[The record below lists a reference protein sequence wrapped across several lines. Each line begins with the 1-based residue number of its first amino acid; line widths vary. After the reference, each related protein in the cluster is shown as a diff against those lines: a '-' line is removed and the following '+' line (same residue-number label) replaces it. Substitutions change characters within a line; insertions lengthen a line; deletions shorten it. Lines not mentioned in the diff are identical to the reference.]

1 MLSSS
6 KPFRIAMRTRC
17 FDLNAEI
24 LLHLKTH
31 FRFDHS
37 PHYPICSSSALI
49 TELVQ
54 NMGEQSMTMQNT
66 PLLMSRILG
75 RGALLDPE
83 VEVVTQQIN
92 GTHRQTLGKT
102 WARANQVANALRD
115 HGIKVGDRVGSFMW
129 NNYYH
134 LELYQGVPS
143 MGSVLHTLNIRLSPA
158 DLEYIINHAGD
169 KVIFADEDLL
179 PLLEPLWG
187 KIPCVELLVIC
198 RHGENGESS
207 FENQIDYDDFIKGQS
222 ESYDWPDIDETS
234 PMGLCY
240 TSGTTGKPKG
250 VMYTNRSTYL
260 HTLVESLPDALGLSS
275 LDSLLGIVP
284 MFHAMGWGLPY
295 AASMLG
301 CKQVMPHR
309 FMVPEI
315 FLNLMQDEE
324 VTISAG
330 VPTIWQGV
338 RAELEANEGKYNL
351 SKLGR
356 LTCGGSAPPVEMM
369 RWYWESYKVE
379 MIQGWGM
386 TETNPLGT
394 VSRKVA
400 KRSHLGTTE
409 DEQFENIAKAGL
421 AMPSLDIE
429 IFDEEWNALPHDG
442 EAVGE
447 LCIKGPWI
455 ASEYY
460 NDPQPD
466 KFHDGW
472 LVTGDVAKIDSQQ
485 YVMIADRSKDLIK
498 SGGEWISSVDLEN
511 HIVAM
516 PGVAQAAVVARPH
529 PKWDER
535 PVALV
540 IMSDGVELNPDA
552 VIEHCSS
559 IFAKWQLPDE
569 IIETKNIPLT
579 STGKIDKKAIRAKMD
594 EDGYQLPD
602 LR

>member
-1 MLSSS
+1 
-6 KPFRIAMRTRC
+6 
-17 FDLNAEI
+17 
-24 LLHLKTH
+24 
-31 FRFDHS
+31 
-37 PHYPICSSSALI
+37 
-49 TELVQ
+49 
-54 NMGEQSMTMQNT
+54 MTMQNT

-75 RGALLDPE
+75 RGAILDPE
-83 VEVVTQQIN
+83 VEIVTQQAD
-92 GTHRQTLGKT
+92 GTHRQTIKQT
-102 WARANQVANALRD
+102 WDHANQVAHALKKQ
-115 HGIKVGDRVGSFMW
+115 GIEVGDRVASFMW
-129 NNYYH
+129 SNYRH

-143 MGSVLHTLNIRLSPA
+143 MGAVLHTLNIRLAPT
-158 DLEYIINHAGD
+158 DLEYIINHASD
-169 KVIFADEDLL
+169 RVIFADEDLL
-179 PLLEPLWG
+179 PLLEPLWA

-198 RHGENGESS
+198 RHGEGGESS
-207 FENQIDYDDFIKGQS
+207 FENQIDYEDFIADQPS
-222 ESYDWPDIDETS
+222 EFDWPEINETS

-260 HTLVESLPDALGLSS
+260 HTLTESLTDSIGLSS

-284 MFHAMGWGLPY
+284 MFHAMGWGLPF

-309 FMVPEI
+309 FMLPDV
-315 FLNLMQDEE
+315 FLKLMVEEE

-338 RAELEANEGKYNL
+338 RAALEAEPEKYDL
-351 SKLGR
+351 SKMDR
-356 LTCGGSAPPVEMM
+356 LTCGGSSPPVEMM
-369 RWYWESYKVE
+369 RWYWESHKIE

-394 VSRKVA
+394 LSRKVA
-400 KRSHLGTTE
+400 KRSHINLSE
-409 DEQFENIAKAGL
+409 DHQFENIAKAGL
-421 AMPSLDIE
+421 SMPGLEIE
-429 IFDEEWNALPHDG
+429 IFDEEWNPLPHDG

-447 LCIKGPWI
+447 LCIRGPWI

-466 KFHDGW
+466 KFHDDW
-472 LVTGDVAKIDSQQ
+472 LVTGDVAKIDSEQ
-485 YVMIADRSKDLIK
+485 YVMISDRSKDLIK

-516 PGVAQAAVVARPH
+516 PDIIQAAVVAQPH

-540 IMSDGVELNPDA
+540 VMNEGAKLNVAA
-552 VIEHCSS
+552 VIEHCSNT
-559 IFAKWQLPDE
+559 FAKWQLPDE
-569 IIETKNIPLT
+569 VIETDNIPLT
-579 STGKIDKKAIRAKMD
+579 STGKIDKKTIRAKLD
-594 EDGYQLPD
+594 EEDYQLPD

>member
-1 MLSSS
+1 
-6 KPFRIAMRTRC
+6 
-17 FDLNAEI
+17 
-24 LLHLKTH
+24 
-31 FRFDHS
+31 
-37 PHYPICSSSALI
+37 
-49 TELVQ
+49 
-54 NMGEQSMTMQNT
+54 MTMQQT

-75 RGALLDPE
+75 RGAVLDPDI
-83 VEVVTQQIN
+83 EVVTQQTD
-92 GTHRQTLGKT
+92 GTHRQTLKQT
-102 WARANQVANALRD
+102 WDRANQVAHALKK
-115 HGIKVGDRVGSFMW
+115 HGIEAGDRIGSFMW

-143 MGSVLHTLNIRLSPA
+143 MGAVLHTLNIRLSPA
-158 DLEYIINHAGD
+158 DLEYIINHAND
-169 KVIFADEDLL
+169 RVIFADEDLL
-179 PLLEPLWG
+179 PLLEPLWD

-198 RHGENGESS
+198 RHGEGGEST
-207 FENQIDYDDFIKGQS
+207 FKNQIDYDDFIDEQPT
-222 ESYDWPDIDETS
+222 EYDWPEIDENS

-260 HTLVESLPDALGLSS
+260 HTLTESLTDSMGLSS

-284 MFHAMGWGLPY
+284 MFHAMGWGLPF

-309 FMVPEI
+309 FMLPDV
-315 FLNLMQDEE
+315 FLKLMQEE
-324 VTISAG
+324 GVTVSAG

-338 RAELEANEGKYNL
+338 RATLEANPDKYDL
-351 SKLGR
+351 SILSR
-356 LTCGGSAPPVEMM
+356 MTCGGSAPPVEMM
-369 RWYWESYKVE
+369 RWYWDKYNVE

-394 VSRKVA
+394 LSRKVA
-400 KRSHLGTTE
+400 KRSQIGMSE
-409 DEQFENIAKAGL
+409 DRQFDNVAKAGL
-421 AMPSLDIE
+421 AMAGLEIE
-429 IFDEEWNALPHDG
+429 IFDEEWNRLPHDG

-455 ASEYY
+455 ASEYF
-460 NDPQPD
+460 NDAQPD

-472 LVTGDVAKIDSQQ
+472 LVTGDVAKIDPEQ
-485 YVMIADRSKDLIK
+485 YIIISDRSKDLIK

-516 PGVAQAAVVARPH
+516 RDVAQAAVVAQPH

-540 IMSDGVELNPDA
+540 IMNEGSELNVDA
-552 VIEHCSS
+552 VIEHCGS

-569 IIETKNIPLT
+569 VIETDNIPLT
-579 STGKIDKKAIRAKMD
+579 STGKIDKKAIRARLD
-594 EDGYQLPD
+594 EEDYQLPD
-602 LR
+602 LRV

>member
-1 MLSSS
+1 
-6 KPFRIAMRTRC
+6 
-17 FDLNAEI
+17 
-24 LLHLKTH
+24 
-31 FRFDHS
+31 
-37 PHYPICSSSALI
+37 
-49 TELVQ
+49 
-54 NMGEQSMTMQNT
+54 MTMQNT
-66 PLLMSRILG
+66 PLLMSKILG
-75 RGALLDPE
+75 RGAQLDPE
-83 VEVVTQQIN
+83 VEVVTMQAN
-92 GTHRQTLGKT
+92 GTHRQTLKQT
-102 WARANQVANALRD
+102 WERANQLAHALAA
-115 HGIKVGDRVGSFMW
+115 HGIQIGDRVASFMW
-129 NNYYH
+129 NNYRH

-143 MGSVLHTLNIRLSPA
+143 MGAVLHTLNIRLSPA
-158 DLEYIINHAGD
+158 DLEYIINHAND
-169 KVIFADEDLL
+169 RVIFIDEDLL
-179 PLLEPLWG
+179 PLLEPIKD
-187 KIPCVELLVIC
+187 KIPCVELIVVC
-198 RHGENGESS
+198 RHGEGCESD
-207 FENQIDYDDFIKGQS
+207 IDKQVDYEDFIAGQP
-222 ESYDWPDIDETS
+222 EKYDWPEIDETA

-260 HTLVESLPDALGLSS
+260 HTITECLTDTIGLSCV
-275 LDSLLGIVP
+275 DSLLGIVP

-309 FMVPEI
+309 FMIPDA
-315 FLNLMQDEE
+315 FLKLMHEEE

-338 RAELEANEGKYNL
+338 RAVLTAEPDKYDL
-351 SKLGR
+351 SKLKK

-369 RWYWESYKVE
+369 RWYWDTFKIE

-394 VSRKVA
+394 ISRMVA
-400 KRSHLGTTE
+400 KRSHVGIDE
-409 DEQFENIAKAGL
+409 EEQFKNIAKAGL
-421 AMPSLDIE
+421 AMPGLEME
-429 IFDEEWNALPHDG
+429 IFDEHWNPLPHDG

-447 LCIKGPWI
+447 LCIKGAWI

-472 LVTGDVAKIDSQQ
+472 LVTGDVAKIDPGE
-485 YVMIADRSKDLIK
+485 YIIIADRSKDMIK

-511 HIVAM
+511 HIVGMADI
-516 PGVAQAAVVARPH
+516 AQAAVVAQPH

-540 IMSDGVELNPDA
+540 VLAADKQLDRDA
-552 VIEHCSS
+552 ILEHCCSK
-559 IFAKWQLPDE
+559 FAKWQLPDDILAVE
-569 IIETKNIPLT
+569 SLPLT
-579 STGKIDKKAIRAKMD
+579 STGKLDKKAIRAQLEAD
-594 EDGYQLPD
+594 NYQLPD

>member
-1 MLSSS
+1 
-6 KPFRIAMRTRC
+6 
-17 FDLNAEI
+17 
-24 LLHLKTH
+24 
-31 FRFDHS
+31 
-37 PHYPICSSSALI
+37 
-49 TELVQ
+49 
-54 NMGEQSMTMQNT
+54 MTMQNT

-75 RGALLDPE
+75 RGAILDPE
-83 VEVVTQQIN
+83 VEIVTQQAD
-92 GTHRQTLGKT
+92 GTHRQTIKQT
-102 WARANQVANALRD
+102 WDHANQVAHALKKQ
-115 HGIKVGDRVGSFMW
+115 GIEVGDRVASFMW
-129 NNYYH
+129 SNYRH

-143 MGSVLHTLNIRLSPA
+143 MGAVLHTLNIRLAPT
-158 DLEYIINHAGD
+158 DLEYIINHASD
-169 KVIFADEDLL
+169 RVIFADEDLL
-179 PLLEPLWG
+179 PLLEPLWA

-198 RHGENGESS
+198 RHGEGGESS
-207 FENQIDYDDFIKGQS
+207 FENQIDYEDFIADQPS
-222 ESYDWPDIDETS
+222 EFDWPEINETS

-260 HTLVESLPDALGLSS
+260 HTLTESLTDSIGLSS

-284 MFHAMGWGLPY
+284 MFHAMGWGLPF

-309 FMVPEI
+309 FMLPDV
-315 FLNLMQDEE
+315 FLKLMVEEE

-338 RAELEANEGKYNL
+338 RAALEAEPEKYDL
-351 SKLGR
+351 SKVDR
-356 LTCGGSAPPVEMM
+356 LTCGGSSPPIEMM
-369 RWYWESYKVE
+369 RWYWESHKIE

-394 VSRKVA
+394 LSRKVA
-400 KRSHLGTTE
+400 KRSHINLSE
-409 DEQFENIAKAGL
+409 DHQFENIAKAGL
-421 AMPSLDIE
+421 SMPGLEIE
-429 IFDEEWNALPHDG
+429 IFDEEWNPLPHDG

-447 LCIKGPWI
+447 LCIRGPWI

-466 KFHDGW
+466 KFHDDW
-472 LVTGDVAKIDSQQ
+472 LVTGDVAKIDSEQ
-485 YVMIADRSKDLIK
+485 YVMISDRSKDLIK

-516 PGVAQAAVVARPH
+516 PDIIQAAVVAQPH

-540 IMSDGVELNPDA
+540 VMNEGAKLNVAA
-552 VIEHCSS
+552 VIEHCSNT
-559 IFAKWQLPDE
+559 FAKWQLPDE
-569 IIETKNIPLT
+569 VIETDNIPLT
-579 STGKIDKKAIRAKMD
+579 STGKIDKKTIRAKLD
-594 EDGYQLPD
+594 EEDYQLPD

>member
-1 MLSSS
+1 
-6 KPFRIAMRTRC
+6 
-17 FDLNAEI
+17 
-24 LLHLKTH
+24 
-31 FRFDHS
+31 
-37 PHYPICSSSALI
+37 
-49 TELVQ
+49 
-54 NMGEQSMTMQNT
+54 MTMQQT

-75 RGALLDPE
+75 RGAVLDPDI
-83 VEVVTQQIN
+83 EVVTQQAD
-92 GTHRQTLGKT
+92 GTHRQTLKQT
-102 WARANQVANALRD
+102 WDRANQVAHALKK
-115 HGIKVGDRVGSFMW
+115 HGIEVGDRIGSFMW

-143 MGSVLHTLNIRLSPA
+143 MGAVLHTLNIRLSPA
-158 DLEYIINHAGD
+158 DLEYIINHAND
-169 KVIFADEDLL
+169 RVIFADEDLL
-179 PLLEPLWG
+179 PLLEPLWD

-198 RHGENGESS
+198 RHGEGGEST
-207 FENQIDYDDFIKGQS
+207 FKNQIDYDDFINEQPT
-222 ESYDWPDIDETS
+222 EYDWPEIDENS

-260 HTLVESLPDALGLSS
+260 HTLTESLTDSMGLSS

-284 MFHAMGWGLPY
+284 MFHAMGWGLPF

-309 FMVPEI
+309 FMLPDV
-315 FLNLMQDEE
+315 FLKLMQEE
-324 VTISAG
+324 GVTVSAG

-338 RAELEANEGKYNL
+338 RATLEANTDKYDL
-351 SKLGR
+351 SILSR
-356 LTCGGSAPPVEMM
+356 MTCGGSAPPVEMM
-369 RWYWESYKVE
+369 RWYWDKYNVE

-394 VSRKVA
+394 LSRKVA
-400 KRSHLGTTE
+400 KRSQIGMSE
-409 DEQFENIAKAGL
+409 DGQFDNVAKAGL
-421 AMPSLDIE
+421 AMAGLEIE
-429 IFDEEWNALPHDG
+429 IFDEEWNRLPHDG

-455 ASEYY
+455 ASEYF
-460 NDPQPD
+460 NDAQPD

-472 LVTGDVAKIDSQQ
+472 LVTGDVAKIDPEQ
-485 YVMIADRSKDLIK
+485 YIIISDRSKDLIK

-516 PGVAQAAVVARPH
+516 RDVAQAAVVAQPH

-540 IMSDGVELNPDA
+540 IMNEGSELNVDA
-552 VIEHCSS
+552 VIEHCGS

-569 IIETKNIPLT
+569 VIETDNIPLT
-579 STGKIDKKAIRAKMD
+579 STGKIDKKAIRARLD
-594 EDGYQLPD
+594 EEGYQLPD
-602 LR
+602 LRV